1 MFRDEGIAFVYIY
14 KEPVNIDEL
23 TLQKEEVESAE
34 RFDLKETYR
43 ECQYHWDK
51 FCVPIGGLEVVRKYL
66 RENKS

>member
-1 MFRDEGIAFVYIY
+1 MFRDEEIAFVYIY

-34 RFDLKETYR
+34 WFDLEETYR
-43 ECQYHWDK
+43 ECQHHWDK
-51 FCVPIGGLEVVRKYL
+51 FCVPTGGLEVMRKYL